1 MNESKLEVLL
11 SIAVVVALVTLGLS
25 LVFYSQLLVL
35 FGVLLMTVQALC
47 LTLILAGGVW
57 LAWFSGDR
65 VVALLMRFEELR
77 QAKAT
82 TEQMRAQAL
91 VIHSQAALNHA
102 QVIASSTIIKEVT
115 QNKAL
120 FMIHQGET
128 RYIPAL
134 TQPNEPETMLLPAPE
149 QVTHFM
155 TTWVDTLMKQAK
167 SLHMILFGSRNSGKS
182 TLVNCFM
189 NEYFVSFDMTLVDPL
204 FNQVDSGWLL
214 PTQAKVSKNFVQAV
228 TEFYESHQALVQ
240 LTETSRQ
247 GQGRK
252 ILIIDEA
259 PSLLK
264 SLKATD
270 KATHA
275 HVMAMLR
282 SIYSTG
288 SHTNHNLILLSQT
301 VLCEDL
307 DLSSND
313 KGNFIQICIG
323 SLSGDYLALRR
334 GKANKKRLYE
344 RLAACT
350 EQYEFYATYED
361 YKGIIDINP
370 LPDLERYGAKRLYNG
385 QSEIAVP
392 TVPRDGNHVPAAILE
407 TSPTVPTVDL
417 GLYKGRDL
425 EIARHIVDGKSKT
438 WVRDN
443 VKGRNEDICKDY
455 ERIKAELYPSWDLSA
470 LFKAKGEQQS

>member
-1 MNESKLEVLL
+1 
-11 SIAVVVALVTLGLS
+11 
-25 LVFYSQLLVL
+25 
-35 FGVLLMTVQALC
+35 
-47 LTLILAGGVW
+47 
-57 LAWFSGDR
+57 
-65 VVALLMRFEELR
+65 
-77 QAKAT
+77 
-82 TEQMRAQAL
+82 
-91 VIHSQAALNHA
+91 
-102 QVIASSTIIKEVT
+102 
-115 QNKAL
+115 
-120 FMIHQGET
+120 
-128 RYIPAL
+128 
-134 TQPNEPETMLLPAPE
+134 LPAPE

-167 SLHMILFGSRNSGKS
+167 SLHMILFGSRNRGKS

-189 NEYFVSFDMTLVDPL
+189 NEYFVSFDMTLGDPL

-214 PTQAKVSKNFVQAV
+214 PTHAKVSKNFVQAV

-385 QSEIAVP
+385 QSDHHET
-392 TVPRDGNHVPAAILE
+392 TVPVVPRSEESVPAAVPE
-407 TSPTVPTVDL
+407 TSQAVDL
-417 GLYKGRDL
+417 GRYKGRDL
-425 EIARHIVDGKSKT
+425 EIAQHIVAGKSQN
-438 WVRDN
+438 WVKEN
-443 VKGRNEDICKDY
+443 VKGNNQAIWNRYDE
-455 ERIKAELYPSWDLSA
+455 IKAELYPSWDLSA
-470 LFKAKGEQQS
+470 LFKAKGEQKS